1 MSNQSITEYLSA
13 HEFFSE
19 FSDDDLKF
27 LCECSSTREIKKG
40 QILFLQGEHADK
52 FYVVR
57 SGAHL
62 HTNAGDYGPDP
73 GDPDCK

>member
-27 LCECSSTREIKKG
+27 LCECSRARARLKRGKSGMVQKRPILGNTDNSNPTR
-40 QILFLQGEHADK
+40 ILRVSID
-52 FYVVR
+52 
-57 SGAHL
+57 
-62 HTNAGDYGPDP
+62 
-73 GDPDCK
+73 